1 MPQQIEASSVKN
13 GTYVMIDGEP
23 CVVRSMSKSSPGKHG
38 SAKCKIKAR
47 GVFDDK
53 DRHITKPGD
62 TMMMSPDVEKKVGQ
76 IVSREGGSIAQVMDM
91 DTYETE
97 EMELPDD
104 LNAGEGDEIEFWV
117 IDDRKL
123 VKGLNE

>member
-1 MPQQIEASSVKN
+1 MPQQVEASSVSN
-13 GTYVMIDGEP
+13 GTYIMIDGEP
-23 CVVRSMSKSSPGKHG
+23 CVVRSVSKSSPGKHG
-38 SAKCKIKAR
+38 SAKMKIKAR

-62 TMMMSPDVEKKVGQ
+62 TMMMSPDVDKKFGQ
-76 IVSREGGSIAQVMDM
+76 IVSRDGNIAQVMDM

-97 EMELPDD
+97 EMELPED
-104 LNAGEGDEIEFWV
+104 LSAGEGEEIEFWV

-123 VKGLNE
+123 VKGLKE

>member
-1 MPQQIEASSVKN
+1 MPQQIEASKISS
-13 GTYVMIDGEP
+13 GTYIMIDDEP
-23 CVVRSMSKSSPGKHG
+23 CEVRSMTKSSPGKHG

-47 GVFDDK
+47 GVFDGK

-62 TMMMSPDVEKKVGQ
+62 AMLMSPTIDKKVGQ
-76 IVSREGGSIAQVMDM
+76 VVSRDGNIAQIMDM

-104 LNAGEGDEIEFWV
+104 LSAGEGDEINYWV
-117 IDDRKL
+117 IGDRKL
-123 VKGLNE
+123 VKGLKE